1 MLPLSKISKKENRN
15 PSGSV
20 STSKLAQEL
29 LQKAKLVQR
38 SFGFQSTNTNTIS
51 SSRYNSKLSSRKQSF
66 N

>member
-1 MLPLSKISKKENRN
+1 MLPLSKISRKENKN
-15 PSGSV
+15 PSG

-38 SFGFQSTNTNTIS
+38 SFGFHSTNTNTIS
-51 SSRYNSKLSSRKQSF
+51 SSRYNSKLSSRKQSL